1 MKVFQDCSPSVA
13 NISTSTTATI
23 GMSMN
28 PIEIPRGTGSAFVWD
43 TDGHIVTNYHV
54 VMNGNKA
61 KITLADAST
70 WEGTVIGGA
79 KNKDLAVLKISAPA
93 SKLKPIVVG
102 SSQVDLFSISLA
114 LIPEASWNRSFFLR
128 SKSLSM
134 VNTEVYFLDYRRC
147 KSGNMC

>member
-13 NISTSTTATI
+13 NITTSSTANI
-23 GMSMN
+23 GLSLN

-43 TDGHIVTNYHV
+43 TDGHVVTNYHV

-70 WEGTVIGGA
+70 WEGKVIGVA

-93 SKLKPIVVG
+93 KSLKPIVVG
-102 SSQVDLFSISLA
+102 SSQVGVLSINPFITCCPLSSCKCLVR
-114 LIPEASWNRSFFLR
+114 ICGFF
-128 SKSLSM
+128 
-134 VNTEVYFLDYRRC
+134 
-147 KSGNMC
+147 